1 MEGSYI
7 NEKKLTKAVL
17 DYFEEILN
25 GGDFEL
31 TYIEPVQ
38 QDDME
43 LQSYKNE
50 LKKLE
55 NREKRIKE
63 AYESGVDSLE
73 EYKENKTRLIAERKR
88 IEEKIAGSEKSSHTE
103 DTKKEFIDKVRTVYD
118 VIKNAD
124 VDNDTKGTFIRS
136 ILEEIVYDK
145 ENDTLTFR
153 LYSVR
158 KQQ

>member
-1 MEGSYI
+1 
-7 NEKKLTKAVL
+7 
-17 DYFEEILN
+17 
-25 GGDFEL
+25 
-31 TYIEPVQ
+31 
-38 QDDME
+38 ME

-73 EYKENKTRLIAERKR
+73 EYKENKTRMIAERKR

-103 DTKKEFIDKVRTVYD
+103 DAKKEFIDKVRTVYD